1 MRHKMLVIAYGF
13 HQTGR
18 SNVVGWTLVRLSSA
32 DRDSFTSKPAK
43 RQWLQVLVE
52 DLIDPLV
59 GGERGRK
66 ATRGDGQGG
75 YLADSLRFDPL
86 RERLP
91 GVRSHSSLGLFPD
104 GDS

>member
-1 MRHKMLVIAYGF
+1 MLVIAYGF

-66 ATRGDGQGG
+66 ATRGD
-75 YLADSLRFDPL
+75 S
-86 RERLP
+86 
-91 GVRSHSSLGLFPD
+91 
-104 GDS
+104 